1 MEVPLFTENPRRV
14 RAGNWFPRIHS
25 SPEAQRT
32 SSYSP
37 VRYSCIGPATTTRA
51 CFQSYREFGAM
62 RLSDSHTTHEE
73 GAATMQTPPLPQWS
87 WHCLEAAWP
96 FPQRYEHGARPPGR
110 TVQG

>member
-1 MEVPLFTENPRRV
+1 MGDPGVSRSSSLAQARVVCTIVAPLAASAIMANP
-14 RAGNWFPRIHS
+14 
-25 SPEAQRT
+25 T
-32 SSYSP
+32 SANCGCS
-37 VRYSCIGPATTTRA
+37 IRA